1 MFVWPPFSL
10 IFTENVEFHFSP
22 YFMQM
27 NTNMSQIHPSAPSLH
42 SLSPS
47 LNLNFTGT
55 HTAHTEAHWH
65 VHRGTFT
72 QSQAR
77 RLQLGS
83 FFFRGHVSHK
93 LTGQLLYFSNVL
105 GMFCSVLQALGK
117 TNKHQQHIVSDLHTK
132 SDTHS
137 VDLES
142 KQMSLQH

>member
-1 MFVWPPFSL
+1 M
-10 IFTENVEFHFSP
+10 
-22 YFMQM
+22 
-27 NTNMSQIHPSAPSLH
+27 
-42 SLSPS
+42 
-47 LNLNFTGT
+47 
-55 HTAHTEAHWH
+55 
-65 VHRGTFT
+65 
-72 QSQAR
+72 
-77 RLQLGS
+77 
-83 FFFRGHVSHK
+83 SHK